1 MPGSAK
7 IQTITGR
14 RQGRGKHNANRS
26 IKKAKTT
33 ETSISKLSIRRL
45 ARRCG
50 VKWISGLVYEENAFD
65 AEGLIDQGD

>member
-33 ETSISKLSIRRL
+33 ETSISKLSS
-45 ARRCG
+45 

-65 AEGLIDQGD
+65 AEGLTDQSD